1 MTINVTSS
9 DGLSGGLCES
19 RREIVTGRNGKNL
32 PAALLFSRP
41 VTGVTNA
48 RPPAANFV
56 TYPYIRRNSTNF
68 FRPGVLD
75 HYSWICEGR

>member
-32 PAALLFSRP
+32 PAAVLIPRP
-41 VTGVTNA
+41 ITGVTEVG
-48 RPPAANFV
+48 PPAAIFV
-56 TYPYIRRNSTNF
+56 TGLYLRRNSTK
-68 FRPGVLD
+68 
-75 HYSWICEGR
+75 